1 MRWIIHILLTL
12 PLFAAAQPGSSIVD
26 ARIDTN
32 VIRLGEQV
40 RLHLEVSHP
49 SAVSVIWPS
58 IGDTLSAHLE
68 VVRDTGVDTAE
79 AGTATMRQVRT
90 LFVTAFDTGYWAIPP
105 FRFIVN
111 GSPQETKAMLV
122 EVRTVEV
129 DPSQPIRDIKDI
141 VELPFSLMYWIRKH
155 ALWLLGGLAVTG
167 VIIGLLL
174 FLTRRKP
181 VARAMTREVALPLAD
196 RILAALRTL
205 EAERIWQQGDHKQYQ
220 SRVTDLLRGYI
231 EERYQVPA
239 MESTTDELL
248 RELRVSPLNTDQRG
262 RLENML
268 RLADMVKFAKAQ
280 PSPQENEQMMASA
293 VRFVQ
298 DTAPRPEP
306 VDHA

>member
-12 PLFAAAQPGSSIVD
+12 PLFAAAQPGSSVVD

-32 VIRLGEQV
+32 VIRIGEQV
-40 RLHLEVSHP
+40 RLQLEVSHP
-49 SAVSVIWPS
+49 AAVSVIWPA

-68 VVRDTGVDTAE
+68 VVRDTGVDTTE

-90 LFVTAFDTGYWAIPP
+90 LLVTAFDTGYWAIPP

-122 EVRTVEV
+122 EVRTVDV

-141 VELPFSLMYWIRKH
+141 VELPFSLMYWILKH
-155 ALWLLGGLAVTG
+155 AFWLLAGLVIIAA
-167 VIIGLLL
+167 IIGLLL
-174 FLTRRKP
+174 HLTRRRPNIPAAVK
-181 VARAMTREVALPLAD
+181 EVALPLSE
-196 RILAALRTL
+196 RVLAGLRSL
-205 EAERIWQQGDHKQYQ
+205 ESERVWQQGDHKQYQ
-220 SRVTDLLRGYI
+220 SRLTDLLRGYI
-231 EERYQVPA
+231 EERYRVPA

-248 RELRVSPLNTDQRG
+248 RELRVSPLSTDQRG

-268 RLADMVKFAKAQ
+268 RLADMVKFAKAL
-280 PSPQENEQMMASA
+280 PSPQENEQMMAGA
-293 VRFVQ
+293 VHFVEE
-298 DTAPRPEP
+298 TAARAEP